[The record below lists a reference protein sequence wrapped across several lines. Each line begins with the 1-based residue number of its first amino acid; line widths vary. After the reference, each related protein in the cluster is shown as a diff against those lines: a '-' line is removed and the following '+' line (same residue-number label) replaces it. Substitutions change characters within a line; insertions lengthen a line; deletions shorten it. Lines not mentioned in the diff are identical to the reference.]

1 MGCMERKVTAALTGT
16 VLETSEM
23 AFAVSVSDDAERVHE
38 ELRITVDGAD
48 VRPTEVAAP
57 GGSRLHLCR
66 DVPPGAL
73 SLFYAATVTGRSDPI
88 EVTDLDVA
96 TYVRPSR
103 YCESDRLAQVS
114 FEEFGTLRGRELV
127 DAVRDWVSKRLQ
139 YLSGSSRFTD
149 GAVETYLARQGV
161 CRDFAHLVIALLRAR
176 GVPAR
181 IAAVYAPGLTPM
193 DFHAVAEV
201 ALDGVWEVVDATQR
215 APRSALLRLA
225 TGRDAADTAFL
236 TTHHGQVR
244 FGSVSVT
251 AHAAPELPADD
262 HRSPLCLG

>member
-1 MGCMERKVTAALTGT
+1 MERKVTAALTGT
-16 VLETSEM
+16 VLEPSELLLSV
-23 AFAVSVSDDAERVHE
+23 AVAENAERVQE
-38 ELRITVDGAD
+38 DLRITVDGAG
-48 VRPTEVAAP
+48 VHATEVFAP

-66 DVPPGAL
+66 DVPPGEL
-73 SLFYAATVTGRSDPI
+73 SVFYAATVAGRSDPV

-103 YCESDRLAQVS
+103 YCESDRLAQIS
-114 FEEFGTLRGRELV
+114 FEEFGTLRGRDLV
-127 DAVRDWVSKRLQ
+127 EAVRDWVGKRLQ

-161 CRDFAHLVIALLRAR
+161 CRDFAHLVITLLRAR

-181 IAAVYAPGLTPM
+181 IASVYAPGLTPM

-201 ALDGVWEVVDATQR
+201 AVDGTWEVVDATQR
-215 APRSALLRLA
+215 APRQAMLRLA

-244 FGSVSVT
+244 FGSLAVT
-251 AHAAPELPADD
+251 ALADPGLPTDD
-262 HRSPLCLG
+262 HRSPVSLG

>member
-1 MGCMERKVTAALTGT
+1 MERKVTAALTGT
-16 VLETSEM
+16 VLDTSELVLSV
-23 AFAVSVSDDAERVHE
+23 AVADGAERVE
-38 ELRITVDGAD
+38 EDLRITVGGAD
-48 VRPTEVAAP
+48 VHPTEVVAP

-66 DVPPGAL
+66 DVPTGAL
-73 SLFYAATVTGRSDPI
+73 SVFYSATVTGRSAPI
-88 EVTDLDVA
+88 EVTDLDIA

-114 FEEFGTLRGRELV
+114 YEEFGSLRGRDLV
-127 DAVRDWVSKRLQ
+127 EAVRAWVSKRLQ

-181 IAAVYAPGLTPM
+181 IASVYAPGLTPM

-201 ALDGVWEVVDATQR
+201 AVDGTWEVVDATER
-215 APRSALLRLA
+215 APRPAMLRLA

-244 FGSVSVT
+244 FGSVTVT
-251 AHAAPELPADD
+251 AYVDPALPADD
-262 HRSPLCLG
+262 HRSRLSLG

>member
-1 MGCMERKVTAALTGT
+1 MERKVTAALTGT
-16 VLETSEM
+16 VLEPSELL
-23 AFAVSVSDDAERVHE
+23 FSVAVAEDADRVHE

-48 VRPTEVAAP
+48 VHPTEVLAP

-66 DVPPGAL
+66 DVQPGAL
-73 SLFYAATVTGRSDPI
+73 SAFYAATVAGRSHPI
-88 EVTDLDVA
+88 EVTDLDLA

-114 FEEFGTLRGRELV
+114 YEEFGTLRGRDLV
-127 DAVRDWVSKRLQ
+127 ASVRDWVGERLQ

-176 GVPAR
+176 GVAAR
-181 IAAVYAPGLTPM
+181 IASVYAPGLTPM

-201 ALDGVWEVVDATQR
+201 ALDGTWEVVDATER
-215 APRSALLRLA
+215 APRPAMLRLA

-244 FGSVSVT
+244 FGSVTVT
-251 AHAAPELPADD
+251 AHAAPGLPADD
-262 HRSPLCLG
+262 HRSALSLG